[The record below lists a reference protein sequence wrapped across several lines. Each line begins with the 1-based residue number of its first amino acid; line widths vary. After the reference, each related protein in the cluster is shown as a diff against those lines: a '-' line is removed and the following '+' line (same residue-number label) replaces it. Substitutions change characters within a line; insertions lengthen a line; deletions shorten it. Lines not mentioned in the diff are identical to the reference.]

1 MQWKLIWFVGQL
13 THVYYWLALRTVILV
28 RKILSL
34 PNYQPRRDVNVLSD
48 GSKQTRTENV
58 LPFILDNVTKANCSI
73 LDIGS
78 NLGFYSESLAK
89 NGAFVTGIEADF
101 SSFVLSDFAARY
113 HKINNCA
120 YYPLLL
126 SPDNINSLPRYDV
139 VLLLNVFHHWCTSYG
154 TSSGQTML
162 SSLWNKT
169 NDKLI
174 LSINN
179 APKYRKAMGLNNEVS
194 LEDWLSEFFYREQ
207 CSKIDFCPTAG
218 RSLCAIYKPN

>member
-1 MQWKLIWFVGQL
+1 MQLKLILFVGQL
-13 THVYYWLALRTVILV
+13 THFFYWLALRTVILV

-34 PNYQPRRDVNVLSD
+34 PNYQPRRDVKVLLD
-48 GSKQTRTENV
+48 GSKQARTENV
-58 LPFILDNVTKANCSI
+58 LPFILDNVTNVNCSI

-78 NLGFYSESLAK
+78 NLGFYSEFLAK

-126 SPDNINSLPRYDV
+126 SPDNIDSLPRYDV

-154 TSSGQTML
+154 AFNGHKML
-162 SSLWNKT
+162 SSLWSKT
-169 NDKLI
+169 NHKLI

-179 APKYRKAMGLNNEVS
+179 APKYRKAMGLNNDVS
-194 LEDWLSEFFYREQ
+194 PEDWLSDFFFREQ
-207 CSKIDFCPTAG
+207 CSKIDFCGTAG
-218 RSLCAIYKPN
+218 RSLCAIYKPS